1 MVAGGKS
8 VLFKQELRI
17 TFQVIMRQRFIMGN
31 FRLIILIDVCFMMI
45 LEIYSQIQNNI
56 WTEYNKH
63 RMINDARENF
73 L

>member
-56 WTEYNKH
+56 WT
-63 RMINDARENF
+63 
-73 L
+73 